1 MSYLHQK
8 PAFHRYECLNSHS
21 LVPQTDQ
28 YDALW
33 LKKQKQ
39 TNQNKFTKQN
49 ETKERR
55 KQNKQR
61 NNLVVLKII
70 NFIGFLKTLWC
81 SLVSNIFFCLFGYT
95 HLQVIDYV
103 QIMQVSILSL
113 SFKLDLNSFPL
124 WETWHFALWK
134 NDGYKTVLDMHWLV
148 WKLGNGLISEIHD

>member
-1 MSYLHQK
+1 MSEQSQSSPTDRPIWCIMTEETKTNKSKQIYETKRDKRQK
-8 PAFHRYECLNSHS
+8 K
-21 LVPQTDQ
+21 T
-28 YDALW
+28 
-33 LKKQKQ
+33 KQ
-39 TNQNKFTKQN
+39 TK
-49 ETKERR
+49 
-55 KQNKQR
+55 

-70 NFIGFLKTLWC
+70 NFIGFFKTLWC

-148 WKLGNGLISEIHD
+148 WKLGNGLVSEIHD